1 MERFLTSVAG
11 KATCFATLLTAV
23 FALFA
28 AVFALTGQAPAA
40 LLILPPAG
48 FPTGMPDDIRVLR
61 WDKTTAVVTS
71 ENPDYVRRL
80 YRAGTLLVLPIRKS
94 GCLSLRPAKEPTPS

>member
-1 MERFLTSVAG
+1 MERLLKSIAG
-11 KATCFATLLTAV
+11 KAIFFATLLTAV

-28 AVFALTGQAPAA
+28 TVFAFTGQAPAA
-40 LLILPPAG
+40 LLILPPDRFPAG
-48 FPTGMPDDIRVLR
+48 LPDDIRVLR
-61 WDKTTAVVTS
+61 WDRTTAVVTS

-94 GCLSLRPAKEPTPS
+94 GCLSLRPAKE